1 MTSKPSALS
10 KAAVTEE
17 STPPDMATTTR
28 VSRGEPSTSRLLSIA
43 VVSGSNL
50 CAARSRCRADGPR
63 ATLLSA
69 LDAPIARLRG
79 QARLRIERRPFW
91 PGGAPRRYEDGRA
104 DQTIGSKDVLAKH
117 RGLPPPPSWVRP
129 RESADAAGAS
139 LVAAQQSARGWTSP
153 HARRLR
159 PAPRAPARN
168 WQRLGRR
175 RGGRRRQ
182 CGRHRPELRQ
192 ILSGGH
198 YLPRDLAVECVRS
211 LMTEPLRPRAKYVI
225 GPDGSPL
232 TIADLPAPGTK
243 RWVIRRKAEVVAAVR
258 GGLLSL
264 EEACSRYT
272 LTVEEFLSWQYSI
285 DQHGLAG
292 LRTTRIQ
299 QYRQ

>member
-1 MTSKPSALS
+1 MP
-10 KAAVTEE
+10 
-17 STPPDMATTTR
+17 
-28 VSRGEPSTSRLLSIA
+28 
-43 VVSGSNL
+43 
-50 CAARSRCRADGPR
+50 RSHGRA
-63 ATLLSA
+63 
-69 LDAPIARLRG
+69 
-79 QARLRIERRPFW
+79 
-91 PGGAPRRYEDGRA
+91 GGATAERASAALARRTPTRIRRCGHA
-104 DQTIGSKDVLAKH
+104 KQTIGSKDVLAKRRVGLRRIDCRAT
-117 RGLPPPPSWVRP
+117 RGHG
-129 RESADAAGAS
+129 SALS
-139 LVAAQQSARGWTSP
+139 NQLMQSAHAWTRSN
-153 HARRLR
+153 ARRLR
-159 PAPRAPARN
+159 SARRAPARN

-285 DQHGLAG
+285 DRHGLAG